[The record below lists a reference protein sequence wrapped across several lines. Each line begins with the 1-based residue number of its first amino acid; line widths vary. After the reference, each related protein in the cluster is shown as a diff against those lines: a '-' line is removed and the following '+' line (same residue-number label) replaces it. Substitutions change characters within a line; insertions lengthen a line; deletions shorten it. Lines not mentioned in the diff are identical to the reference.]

1 MNREGAFSVRAPAA
15 TRQQVTHRGVLALAR
30 HIDASIELM
39 GRLAAWLTL
48 LLVFLVAGDV
58 IARYVWHVGSVAEQQ
73 LEWHVLAVIAMLS
86 ASFTLQQD
94 EHVRV
99 DIFYQGYSARTQRII
114 DTLVYLLVVV
124 PTSAFIAAK
133 SVHFV
138 VQSYQLGE
146 GSDTPGGLPDLFI
159 LKAFVPLGF
168 ALVCAEAFALGMREW
183 LAPSRRDAQ

>member
-1 MNREGAFSVRAPAA
+1 MAQNVLTLRRSRGA
-15 TRQQVTHRGVLALAR
+15 TRERNWRGLTLTLAQR
-30 HIDASIELM
+30 IDASIGLM

-48 LLVFLVAGDV
+48 VLVFLVAGDV

-99 DIFYQGYSARTQRII
+99 DIFYQGYSARTRRII
-114 DTLVYLLVVV
+114 DTLVYLLIVV

-168 ALVCAEAFALGMREW
+168 ALVCMEALALGIRQW
-183 LAPSRRDAQ
+183 LAPSM